1 MTQIINHKRNT
12 DKLDYI
18 NIKNFYSTKDLL
30 ERVRRQATDW
40 EKVLA
45 NHMPRDWYPIYKEL
59 LKFNSKN
66 KRNTLNSMRK
76 WAKVT
81 ERYFTS
87 ENTQMG
93 IST

>member
-1 MTQIINHKRNT
+1 MDHKRNT

-18 NIKNFYSTKDLL
+18 NIKNFCSTKDLPG
-30 ERVRRQATDW
+30 RVRRQATDW
-40 EKVLA
+40 EKVFA

-66 KRNTLNSMRK
+66 KTNTPNSMRT

-87 ENTQMG
+87 ENTQTG